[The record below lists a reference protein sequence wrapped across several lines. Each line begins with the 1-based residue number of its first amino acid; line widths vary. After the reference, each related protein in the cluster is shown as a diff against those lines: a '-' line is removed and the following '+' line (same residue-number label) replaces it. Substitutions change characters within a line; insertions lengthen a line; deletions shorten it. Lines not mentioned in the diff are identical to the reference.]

1 MKPKYKKLRAIRPNK
16 GIEMDY
22 RKKLA
27 ALIARM
33 QKEAQREILRAYQG
47 EEAQIAADAVPANVL
62 YRLVRGL
69 RDKYQKLFNKK
80 ARSLSLWFVNSV
92 DRYTEVALKGALRH
106 YQSEKFQQEL
116 SDLGLLHD
124 FKRTPALTNTVQ
136 SFVHENVNLIKSIPE
151 KYFTEVEGMVMRG
164 IRDGKPFNWV
174 NNEMAK
180 RYGITTRRAVMIA
193 RDQNHKATEQLN
205 RTRQLGLGVKRGMWQ
220 HATGVKEPRHSHEQ
234 ANGKIFDLDKGLKID
249 GDYIFPGEKINC
261 HCFFIPLLEDY

>member
-1 MKPKYKKLRAIRPNK
+1 
-16 GIEMDY
+16 MDY

-124 FKRTPALTNTVQ
+124 FKRTPALTNAVQ

-151 KYFTEVEGMVMRG
+151 KYFTEVEGMVMRAVRSERSTEWLSNELFKNYG
-164 IRDGKPFNWV
+164 NMPADNGKVYN
-174 NNEMAK
+174 K
-180 RYGITTRRAVMIA
+180 TIRRAVMIA

>member
-33 QKEAQREILRAYQG
+33 QKETQREILRAYQG

-62 YRLVRGL
+62 YRLARGL

-124 FKRTPALTNTVQ
+124 FKRTPALTNAVQ

-151 KYFTEVEGMVMRG
+151 KYFTEVEGLVMRG

-174 NNEMAK
+174 NDEMAK